1 MVRVAEIELSG
12 RTVLRC
18 AGCAEELVLIGL
30 EEDWRSEGRTTFGCA
45 GCGEELILDHRLGD
59 KELTMRE
66 VGVPPGGASGG
77 P

>member
-1 MVRVAEIELSG
+1 MKSTEIDPSG
-12 RTVLRC
+12 GLVLECGRC
-18 AGCAEELVLIGL
+18 GEELILLGA
-30 EEDWRSEGRTTFGCA
+30 EEDWRSEGRTSFGCG

-59 KELTMRE
+59 KELTMRK